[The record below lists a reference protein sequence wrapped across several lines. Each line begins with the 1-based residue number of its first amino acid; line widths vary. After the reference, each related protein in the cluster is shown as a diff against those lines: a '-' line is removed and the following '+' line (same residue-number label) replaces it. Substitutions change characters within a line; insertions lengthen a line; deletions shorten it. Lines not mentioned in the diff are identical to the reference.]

1 MLNFCLINAVN
12 NFDKKAEMCN
22 KKQTNTEKYYP
33 IYYYNWLWTWFKL
46 RQIVKSGKAT
56 SMTYVNLAELYE
68 QLFMYK
74 KAKKYVLK
82 AIRKDKN
89 NAFAYCELGILIDD
103 DSISKKY
110 FLKSLDIGSEYDFV
124 SLFSLL
130 LIYFRENDW
139 DKVFDYAREYLNSKT
154 DSPSYWVLAV
164 LIYTIFENA
173 VTPFC
178 EIYTLLKNKKLSLAA
193 FVECIIY
200 MLVLLLILFVLNTVS
215 VWCRYFFGSLRGA
228 YLLHTGQDEAAEKIF
243 FKLTKKYKE
252 FREHSYMFLLDYYYK
267 NKHYKKCINAA
278 NRILIKDSNSWV
290 AYLLKGRSLEAL
302 KYWDEAAKVYEQA
315 LEIFPNDVMYYRSAF
330 VGGVIGDFEAAL
342 AKVNKSL
349 LLKKDYCAY
358 KLKAELLTC
367 LNRFKEAELCYKKA
381 EEYKEE

>member
-1 MLNFCLINAVN
+1 
-12 NFDKKAEMCN
+12 MCN

>member
-1 MLNFCLINAVN
+1 MLNFCLICAVN

-22 KKQTNTEKYYP
+22 KNQTNTEEYYP

-110 FLKSLDIGSEYDFV
+110 FLKSLDIGCEYDFV
-124 SLFSLL
+124 SLFYLL

-154 DSPSYWVLAV
+154 EDPFYWVLAV

-178 EIYTLLKNKKLSLAA
+178 EIYTLLKNKKELTGIQTTESQK
-193 FVECIIY
+193 
-200 MLVLLLILFVLNTVS
+200 LNTIFVQGDVPFKYIANQS
-215 VWCRYFFGSLRGA
+215 FSTRAGVAEDVQQIAFFDQQNYKEDYRNLLRG
-228 YLLHTGQDEAAEKIF
+228 IW
-243 FKLTKKYKE
+243 
-252 FREHSYMFLLDYYYK
+252 
-267 NKHYKKCINAA
+267 CP
-278 NRILIKDSNSWV
+278 ILGLSSNIKD
-290 AYLLKGRSLEAL
+290 A
-302 KYWDEAAKVYEQA
+302 
-315 LEIFPNDVMYYRSAF
+315 
-330 VGGVIGDFEAAL
+330 
-342 AKVNKSL
+342 
-349 LLKKDYCAY
+349 
-358 KLKAELLTC
+358 
-367 LNRFKEAELCYKKA
+367 
-381 EEYKEE
+381 

>member
-1 MLNFCLINAVN
+1 
-12 NFDKKAEMCN
+12 MCN
-22 KKQTNTEKYYP
+22 KKQTNTEEYYP
-33 IYYYNWLWTWFKL
+33 IYYYNCLWTWFKL

-110 FLKSLDIGSEYDFV
+110 FLKSLDIGCEYDFV

-130 LIYFRENDW
+130 LIYFRENNW
-139 DKVFDYAREYLNSKT
+139 DKVLDYAREYLNSKT

-173 VTPFC
+173 RIPFC
-178 EIYTLLKNKKLSLAA
+178 EIYTLLKNKKLSPAA
-193 FVECIIY
+193 FVESIIY
-200 MLVLLLILFVLNTVS
+200 MLVLLLILFALNTVS
-215 VWCRYFFGSLRGA
+215 VWCRYFLGSLRGA
-228 YLLHTGQDEAAEKIF
+228 YLLHTGQEEAAEKIF

-267 NKHYKKCINAA
+267 NKNYKKCINAA
-278 NRILIKDSNSWV
+278 NRILIKDSNSRV

-315 LEIFPNDVMYYRSAF
+315 LEIFPDDVMYYRSAF
-330 VGGVIGDFEAAL
+330 VGGVIGDFETAL

-381 EEYKEE
+381 EEYKED